1 MSLQIDTAQNVGVDY
16 EIASIGDRILAQL
29 VDYAV
34 YLGWILTVVG
44 VKGIVGNGGAFSET
58 WLFTG
63 AMLLPI
69 MLCPLLCEYFLDGQT
84 VGKMALKIKVIRLDG
99 SKATLSSYL
108 LRWLLSIVDISI
120 FSGIVAVLTIAING
134 KGQRVG
140 DIAGGTAVIKTQPT
154 IKLEH
159 ILTPDQDENYQP
171 KYPDVTQLTDKDIRT
186 IRKVLAS
193 NNEELI
199 ETTMHKIEAILDVN
213 SLEHGSDFLWQI
225 VNDYNFYANSELT

>member
-1 MSLQIDTAQNVGVDY
+1 MSLQIATAQNVGVDY

-34 YLGWILTVVG
+34 YFGWILTVIG
-44 VKGIVGNGGAFSET
+44 VRSMMWDNGAFSET
-58 WLFTG
+58 WFITG
-63 AMLLPI
+63 AILLPI
-69 MLCPLLCEYFLDGQT
+69 MLYPLLCEYFLDGQT

-108 LRWLLSIVDISI
+108 LRWLLSIVDVSL
-120 FSGIVAVLTIAING
+120 FSGIVAILTIAING

-154 IKLEH
+154 LQLED

-171 KYPDVTQLTDKDIRT
+171 KYPAVTQLTDKDIRT
-186 IRKVLAS
+186 IRKVLATK
-193 NNEELI
+193 NEELI
-199 ETTMHKIEAILDVN
+199 EATMHKIEAILGVN
-213 SLEHGSDFLWQI
+213 SMDTGQVFLWQI
-225 VNDYNFYANSELT
+225 VNDYNFYANSELI